1 MKKLFIF
8 AFMLAP
14 CAIAVTP
21 VLPAKETPL
30 VDIKPIKKIKPTSID
45 TFSEEVLIKALDTSD
60 LKFPHIALA
69 QAKLETG
76 HFKSKIF
83 KENFNLF
90 GMKQA
95 RIRENTAKGTRHN
108 HAYYEDW
115 KSSVTDYIL
124 WVKNF
129 AKDANTEEE
138 FYEKLGP
145 YSESSY
151 YQPTLKK
158 IIERENLKSKFE

>member
-1 MKKLFIF
+1 
-8 AFMLAP
+8 MLVP
-14 CAIAVTP
+14 YAIAVTP
-21 VLPAKETPL
+21 IAPAKGIPL
-30 VDIKPIKKIKPTSID
+30 VDVKPIKKIKPTQLNI
-45 TFSEEVLIKALDTSD
+45 FSEQELIKALDTSD
-60 LKFPHIALA
+60 LKFPYIALA

-83 KENFNLF
+83 RDNHNLF

-95 RIRENTAKGTRHN
+95 RVRENTAKGTRHN

-129 AKDANTEEE
+129 AKDADTEEE
-138 FYEKLGP
+138 FYKKLDT